1 MKKLIL
7 MMVMAMG
14 FMSSQAVPKVTIKLE
29 FELARPKYKC
39 LSGTWICH
47 MKGDVDTDI
56 EITPRTISS
65 LVTMN
70 SDGTMLLEFQT
81 KLPEQST
88 EFYGDS
94 DEKFILP
101 SELAEKFGYNNIE
114 IIPGSY
120 RINPPTKGN
129 YGSVLLRVSAR

>member
-14 FMSSQAVPKVTIKLE
+14 FISSQAVPKVTIKLE

-39 LSGTWICH
+39 LSGTWICN
-47 MKGDVDTDI
+47 MKGGIDADVDV
-56 EITPRTISS
+56 TPRTISS

-70 SDGTMLLEFQT
+70 PDGTMLLEFQT

-88 EFYGDS
+88 EFYGDV

-101 SELAEKFGYNNIE
+101 VELAEKFGYSSIE
-114 IIPGSY
+114 IIPGTY
-120 RINPPTKGN
+120 RINPPSKGN
-129 YGSVLLRVSAR
+129 YGSVVLRVSAR